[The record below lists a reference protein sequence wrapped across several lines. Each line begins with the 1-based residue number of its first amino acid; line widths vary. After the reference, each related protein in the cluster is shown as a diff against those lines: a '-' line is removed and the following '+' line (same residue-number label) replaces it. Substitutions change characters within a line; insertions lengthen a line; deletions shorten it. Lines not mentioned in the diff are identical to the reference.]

1 MSNKFKHH
9 AHHSL
14 TIFYQNYSASL
25 AVAGIVHLKVI
36 VLVVSVSVE
45 TNDLFCTT
53 FTVSDVA
60 EVVPFATVVPFNP
73 LLGVTVKY
81 LP

>member
-1 MSNKFKHH
+1 M
-9 AHHSL
+9 
-14 TIFYQNYSASL
+14 
-25 AVAGIVHLKVI
+25 KVI

-60 EVVPFATVVPFNP
+60 EVVPFATVVPFNV
-73 LLGVTVKY
+73 LLGVTVK
-81 LP
+81 